1 LKACQHDP
9 GQRYATAAA
18 LRVDLERLQRGRS
31 IKRQRAWQRRWTR
44 VRKIALP
51 AALGG
56 VAVLAIVALLKPRLS
71 SDTVPLGGQTSARP
85 QARTAG
91 GPNPAVLSPRAVF
104 VLPIRPAET
113 NGAPAELCSRI
124 TDAFID
130 SLALF
135 KDEGITVGPRKSGWA
150 HLPESELF
158 QRVTNQFR
166 MRHALTGR
174 VGFAQ
179 DRYELTLTLQDLET
193 HKPRWSETFSGGT
206 NDLIELERQ
215 ALAKVVSSLGGELT
229 PQRAGQISQLLTN
242 NLEAL
247 RYLREAEALYEVM
260 GSSQLG
266 ASQATRLSQKAL
278 RLDPLYV
285 DADYS
290 DMYMLRNVAQ
300 ERLPAEVWPSI
311 AQHCDRILNRDDT
324 HARTLDQRSGYA
336 LIYQGDWQAFDALSD
351 RCVQALSGSA
361 RHFFTG
367 FYLRING
374 HFDEA
379 RIEQA
384 RSEDP
389 EPTDLDSR
397 YFMTASRWA
406 DHRYDEG
413 IRAARRSLELHP
425 RAFDVYLSLAHCQ
438 VAKGD
443 YTEGLETIRA
453 AQAIW
458 NRQELTALLGCAY
471 AKMGQADKARVILQE
486 LLAQQ
491 TSRPYLQPYFVAQVH
506 SALGENQPAL
516 DWLEKAAADHS
527 EYLFYPDWGGLRTDL
542 AWESLQDE
550 PRYWQLCDRLGLG
563 KGQWPRKLSPPN
575 PGSR

>member
-1 LKACQHDP
+1 VGLRTNLSVGVDVRRLTPPTPTNVGVDVRRLTATPSAERGTPNPDPTDP
-9 GQRYATAAA
+9 GRIQSLVTSTPTPPNVG
-18 LRVDLERLQRGRS
+18 VDVRRLQS
-31 IKRQRAWQRRWTR
+31 TQ
-44 VRKIALP
+44 
-51 AALGG
+51 
-56 VAVLAIVALLKPRLS
+56 S
-71 SDTVPLGGQTSARP
+71 
-85 QARTAG
+85 
-91 GPNPAVLSPRAVF
+91 
-104 VLPIRPAET
+104 
-113 NGAPAELCSRI
+113 
-124 TDAFID
+124 
-130 SLALF
+130 
-135 KDEGITVGPRKSGWA
+135 
-150 HLPESELF
+150 PESESRNPEPASSGRGQSL
-158 QRVTNQFR
+158 VTSTPTPPNVAVDVRRLQSTQSPESESR
-166 MRHALTGR
+166 NPEPASLGRGQSLVTSTPTPPNVAVDVRRLQSPSPTGSAPGR
-174 VGFAQ
+174 NEVTG
-179 DRYELTLTLQDLET
+179 DRYELTLTLHDLQT
-193 HKPRWSETFSGGT
+193 GQPRWSETFSGST
-206 NDLIELERQ
+206 NDLVELEWH
-215 ALAKVVSSLGGELT
+215 ALAKVVSALGGELT
-229 PQRAGQISQLLTN
+229 PARAGQIAQLLTN

-247 RYLREAEALYEVM
+247 RYLRDAEALYQDM

-266 ASQATRLSQKAL
+266 ASQAMRLTQRAL

-285 DADYS
+285 DADYC

-300 ERLPAEVWPSI
+300 ERLPAEAWPGI

-367 FYLRING
+367 FFLRING

-443 YTEGLETIRA
+443 YPEGLETIRA

-458 NRQELTALLGCAY
+458 NRQELTALLGFAY
-471 AKMGQADKARVILQE
+471 ARMGQAAEAREVVQE
-486 LLAQQ
+486 LLDQQ
-491 TSRPYLQPYFVAQVH
+491 TSRPYLQPYFVARVYA
-506 SALGENQPAL
+506 ALGEKQAAL
-516 DWLEKAAADHS
+516 DWLEKAAADRS
-527 EYLFYPDWGGLRTDL
+527 EYLFYVDWGGLRTDL
-542 AWESLQDE
+542 AWDSLQDE

-563 KGQWPRKLSPPN
+563 KGQWPRPITPPK
-575 PGSR
+575 